1 MALRDISTCLIK
13 CCKWFWVTGA
23 KSDEDD
29 EAPLCV
35 ECHYSRQAQYL
46 GRLYLHLALFALA
59 RLREVLLLR
68 CVWVFRAILRSRRNI
83 WWRCKEDEEKCLPTA
98 LATIDLTLPTLHS
111 SFTLHP
117 LHSLSTLNMP
127 HFTPYTRHCTL
138 HTPHFTTF
146 TTFTPSHLHTLHPTL
161 RPPPSTLHTLHPAL
175 HPPPST
181 LHTLH
186 PTLHPPHSTLHNL
199 HTFTPSHLHTFTP
212 SHLHTFTPYT
222 RHSTLHPPPSTL
234 HTLHPTLHPPPYTL
248 HPSDST
254 LHAPRFTL
262 HTPHFTLQT
271 LNSTL
276 HNAHSTLDTLHTALH
291 HSALHSLSLQWYDT
305 RERLY
310 KPVVITSFEIYVFC
324 IRVCGLDQVSYM
336 QRLFTSNPV
345 KLFAPLC
352 TVAVATP
359 CCPSRTKLWMSKLM
373 RIEWIC
379 FEVGKCF
386 IGRCWSRGSF
396 WFVFWLKISSTTHW
410 YTGYIDTWSSEH
422 NDKK

>member
-1 MALRDISTCLIK
+1 MEQRATAFCVAGMALRDISTCLIK

-59 RLREVLLLR
+59 QLREVLLLR

-146 TTFTPSHLHTLHPTL
+146 TPSH
-161 RPPPSTLHTLHPAL
+161 
-175 HPPPST
+175 
-181 LHTLH
+181 
-186 PTLHPPHSTLHNL
+186 L

-212 SHLHTFTPYT
+212 SHLHTLHP
-222 RHSTLHPPPSTL
+222 TLHPPPSTL

-310 KPVVITSFEIYVFC
+310 KPVVIASFEIYVFC